1 MWPGGASTAGGNRSW
16 PREGSVWSKAG
27 VVGEGQE
34 TGGRCGFQGRAVPG
48 CRSGSGGQKWP
59 GSEGQMI
66 GGWPGGKTVEKKDF
80 DSIWTN
86 L

>member
-1 MWPGGASTAGGNRSW
+1 MGRKCGQEGPQPLEGNFSW

-34 TGGRCGFQGRAVPG
+34 TVGWCGFQGRAVPG
-48 CRSGSGGQKWP
+48 CRPGSGGQKWP

-66 GGWPGGKTVEKKDF
+66 GGWPGGKTV
-80 DSIWTN
+80 
-86 L
+86 